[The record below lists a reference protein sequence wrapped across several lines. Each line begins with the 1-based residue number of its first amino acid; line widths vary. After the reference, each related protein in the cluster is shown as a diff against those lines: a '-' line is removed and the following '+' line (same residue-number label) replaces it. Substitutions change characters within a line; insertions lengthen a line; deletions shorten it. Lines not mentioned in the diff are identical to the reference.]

1 MDRFVLYAGGEVP
14 NLHPIKKIT
23 QPAAPSAALETETDV
38 NAIWSFNKIHFT
50 HKPLIWY
57 VTISRNGCIVLPS
70 SKYIK
75 CFGFN
80 MGIKK

>member
-14 NLHPIKKIT
+14 NLHPIKKST

-50 HKPLIWY
+50 HKPLI
-57 VTISRNGCIVLPS
+57 
-70 SKYIK
+70 
-75 CFGFN
+75 
-80 MGIKK
+80 